1 MSGVLWCGPAPTSRG
16 NRRQCGVGRDR
27 TGDTR
32 IFSPLLYR
40 LSYRTIFQKLTRID
54 LGSIPFPS
62 ERDLEN
68 LKLLR
73 RFIFYGRLSY
83 RTISSEGCKYSA
95 LGN

>member
-1 MSGVLWCGPAPTSRG
+1 M
-16 NRRQCGVGRDR
+16 
-27 TGDTR
+27 
-32 IFSPLLYR
+32 LYR
-40 LSYRTIFQKLTRID
+40 LSYRTIFQKLTLID
-54 LGSIPFPS
+54 PGYIPLPS

-83 RTISSEGCKYSA
+83 RTFSSEGCKYSA